1 MMNGFVSFQW
11 AEDGTHVSVWVKLQL
26 KIIHEIILKFI
37 QSFRIISIIYCA
49 FGMAVGLAAFLKIG
63 GVLSNMV
70 LFIVL
75 WFVNAAFVLIYLVS
89 QVVLV
94 LIALDD
100 RWSLG
105 KICFK
110 DQCFTF

>member
-1 MMNGFVSFQW
+1 
-11 AEDGTHVSVWVKLQL
+11 
-26 KIIHEIILKFI
+26 
-37 QSFRIISIIYCA
+37 
-49 FGMAVGLAAFLKIG
+49 MAVGLAAFLKIG

>member
-1 MMNGFVSFQW
+1 
-11 AEDGTHVSVWVKLQL
+11 
-26 KIIHEIILKFI
+26 
-37 QSFRIISIIYCA
+37 
-49 FGMAVGLAAFLKIG
+49 MAVGLAAFLKIG

-105 KICFK
+105 KICFNG
-110 DQCFTF
+110 QYFTF